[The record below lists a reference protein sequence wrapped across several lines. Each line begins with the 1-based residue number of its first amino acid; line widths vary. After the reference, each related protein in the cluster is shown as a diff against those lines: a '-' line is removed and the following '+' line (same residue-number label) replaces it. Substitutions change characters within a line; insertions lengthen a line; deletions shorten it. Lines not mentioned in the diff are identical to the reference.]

1 MKSLCPGVAFVTALL
16 IAVPATAQQRLDI
29 CRDKLTGPVHTAQ
42 VEYAQIEVK
51 DGKEVEMWRRPHQKV
66 VYDQRGNEIERINF
80 GYRAS
85 IESRTVHVID
95 AKGRVSGVKEY
106 EANAGGSGER
116 VTYWSKLLYDK
127 KGRLVET
134 RGYNSKGL
142 TLRTM
147 ASYNAAGLL
156 IKETRIADG
165 GAWKETK
172 KYGYDS
178 KRRRTS
184 TSINTNGTTAL
195 IEEVHDNAGNLISY
209 KYSGSD
215 GQNDSIVK
223 YVIDAKGREIERSGE
238 TSVTKSKVVTSYDSK
253 GRVSRRV
260 TQFAY
265 KRPNI
270 QMSHASEPGAVEFRY
285 DENDKLVEERA
296 YSAEGALLR
305 RTGSEYDGD
314 GRMRAQIRCKADG
327 AVSNK
332 AIFERDK
339 WGNCVKMLSMSPGLD
354 RTFTSVQYHLITYYT
369 EK

>member
-1 MKSLCPGVAFVTALL
+1 MKSLRPGVAFVTALL
-16 IAVPATAQQRLDI
+16 IAVPATAQQISDV
-29 CRDKLTGPVHTAQ
+29 CRDKQTGPVHTAQ

-80 GYRAS
+80 GHRAS

-95 AKGRVSGVKEY
+95 AKGRVSGMKEY
-106 EANAGGSGER
+106 EADAGGSGER

-134 RGYNSKGL
+134 RGYNGNGL

-165 GAWKETK
+165 GAWEETK

-178 KRRRTS
+178 NGRRTS
-184 TSINTNGTTAL
+184 TLFSKNGKTERL
-195 IEEVHDNAGNLISY
+195 IEEAHDKSGNLISY
-209 KYSGSD
+209 KYSSPD
-215 GQNDSIVK
+215 GQNDQVAK
-223 YVIDAKGREIERSGE
+223 YVFDAKGREIERSGE
-238 TSVTKSKVVTSYDSK
+238 NSISKSKVVTSYDSK
-253 GRVSRRV
+253 GRVSCRV

-270 QMSHASEPGAVEFRY
+270 SMSHAPKLGGVEFRY
-285 DENDKLVEERA
+285 DENDKLVEERE
-296 YSAEGALLR
+296 YSPAGTLVS
-305 RTGSEYDGD
+305 RTVNEYDGG
-314 GRMRAQIRCKADG
+314 GRIRLQIRYTAG
-327 AVSNK
+327 AVTNK
-332 AIFERDK
+332 AIFKRDM
-339 WGNCVKMLSMSPGLD
+339 WGNCLMSGHI
-354 RTFTSVQYHLITYYT
+354 V
-369 EK
+369 